1 MPTQSTDAWFQRNWT
16 SETDYFS
23 SGDRHQITLWSGRV
37 PCDSNPPNGHNTVRL
52 EQRNQSA
59 TELPLVTPE
68 IPYIYIQGSIAWGP
82 ASRRIDQNT
91 KRAQA
96 RVVRSTSTSWL
107 SWLCLWRRKSRF
119 ASGCSPSEREPELR
133 RTISSTSSHSLAL
146 SRPSWS
152 YFEHFRGDGNY
163 FYGVAAAETCCYA
176 F

>member
-16 SETDYFS
+16 SETDSFS
-23 SGDRHQITLWSGRV
+23 GGDRHQITLWSGRV
-37 PCDSNPPNGHNTVRL
+37 PCDSNPPNGHNTKRL
-52 EQRNQSA
+52 EQSNQSA
-59 TELPLVTPE
+59 TEPPLVTPE
-68 IPYIYIQGSIAWGP
+68 IPYIYIQGIAWGP
-82 ASRRIDQNT
+82 ASRRIDQNI

-107 SWLCLWRRKSRF
+107 LALSLAAQKKRF
-119 ASGCSPSEREPELR
+119 ASGCSPSERGARVAPHNF
-133 RTISSTSSHSLAL
+133 STSSHSLAL

-163 FYGVAAAETCCYA
+163 FYGVAAAEACCYA